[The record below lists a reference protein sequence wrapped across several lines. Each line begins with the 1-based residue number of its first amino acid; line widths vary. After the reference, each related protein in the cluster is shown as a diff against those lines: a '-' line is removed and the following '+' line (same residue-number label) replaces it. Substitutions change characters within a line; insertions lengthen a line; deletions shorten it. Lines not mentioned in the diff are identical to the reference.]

1 MFALLSIG
9 LAPPQLQASCSRG
22 AGVPRSSA
30 RARLTAMQM
39 TPRGGGGGKE
49 ESFFD
54 KLNPFKKK
62 EESALTKGMDE
73 LLKDAPLPVKMF
85 GALAKPLVE
94 SMGTMIQE
102 GMADQDEVLQAA
114 ERALRMELGDVRIG
128 QVFSSSSSNMNGQ
141 KVVNLQFTISD
152 GSRGA
157 LSASGS
163 QALEL
168 TSLQVQDATGR
179 VIDVLG
185 GGGGGEVEVEVEVE
199 VEAAAEVEA
208 EAVAA
213 A

>member
-1 MFALLSIG
+1 MIALLSIG
-9 LAPPQLQASCSRG
+9 LAPPSLTSCSRG
-22 AGVPRSSA
+22 AVSWPLVR
-30 RARLTAMQM
+30 RARLTAMQLA
-39 TPRGGGGGKE
+39 PRDGGGGKE

-185 GGGGGEVEVEVEVE
+185 GGGGGGGGGG
-199 VEAAAEVEA
+199 
-208 EAVAA
+208 AVSYTHLTLPTILLV
-213 A
+213 